1 MLKITKVENDQI
13 DAEFQEL
20 FDQLSCETDIYK
32 YINFD
37 IEVVA
42 SLQAISQLMV
52 DLRQETHNK
61 SIAEVMETSNAAAQE
76 ANQSKEEPEIVI
88 DENESRNITAA
99 GTLKKLVKVKNL
111 IEVNGND
118 HLNMIFNELIENVEQ
133 VNLKNQ
139 KQKDMRS

>member
-1 MLKITKVENDQI
+1 MLKITKVENYQI
-13 DAEFQEL
+13 DAEFLEL

-52 DLRQETHNK
+52 DLRQETCNK
-61 SIAEVMETSNAAAQE
+61 SIAEVMETSDADALE
-76 ANQSKEEPEIVI
+76 ANQSKEELEIVI
-88 DENESRNITAA
+88 DENESRKITAV

-118 HLNMIFNELIENVEQ
+118 HLIMIFNELIENVEQ

-139 KQKDMRS
+139 KQKDVRS

>member
-52 DLRQETHNK
+52 DLRQETRNK

-118 HLNMIFNELIENVEQ
+118 HLNMIVNELIENVEQ

>member
-42 SLQAISQLMV
+42 SLQAISQQMV
-52 DLRQETHNK
+52 DLRQETRNK

-118 HLNMIFNELIENVEQ
+118 HLNMIVNELIENVEQ

>member
-52 DLRQETHNK
+52 DLRQETRNK

>member
-52 DLRQETHNK
+52 DLRQETRNK
-61 SIAEVMETSNAAAQE
+61 SITEVMETSNAAAQE

-118 HLNMIFNELIENVEQ
+118 HLNMIVNELIENVEQ

>member
-13 DAEFQEL
+13 YAEFQEL
-20 FDQLSCETDIYK
+20 LDQLSCETDIYK
-32 YINFD
+32 YINID

-52 DLRQETHNK
+52 DLRQETRNK

-139 KQKDMRS
+139 KQKDVRS

>member
-42 SLQAISQLMV
+42 SLQAVSQLMV
-52 DLRQETHNK
+52 DLRQETRNK

-76 ANQSKEEPEIVI
+76 ANQLKEEPEIVI

-139 KQKDMRS
+139 KQKDVRS

>member
-52 DLRQETHNK
+52 DLRQETRNK

-99 GTLKKLVKVKNL
+99 GTSKKLVKVKNL

-118 HLNMIFNELIENVEQ
+118 HLNMIVNELIENVEQ

>member
-52 DLRQETHNK
+52 DLRQETRNK
-61 SIAEVMETSNAAAQE
+61 SIAEVMETSNAAAQV

-139 KQKDMRS
+139 KQKDVRS

>member
-52 DLRQETHNK
+52 DLRQETRNK
-61 SIAEVMETSNAAAQE
+61 SITEVMETSNAAAQE

>member
-20 FDQLSCETDIYK
+20 LDQLSCETDIYK

-52 DLRQETHNK
+52 DLRQETRNK

-118 HLNMIFNELIENVEQ
+118 HLNMTFNELIENVEQ

-139 KQKDMRS
+139 KQKDVRS

>member
-42 SLQAISQLMV
+42 SLQAISQLMA
-52 DLRQETHNK
+52 DLRQETRNK
-61 SIAEVMETSNAAAQE
+61 SIAEVMETSNAAA
-76 ANQSKEEPEIVI
+76 
-88 DENESRNITAA
+88 
-99 GTLKKLVKVKNL
+99 
-111 IEVNGND
+111 
-118 HLNMIFNELIENVEQ
+118 
-133 VNLKNQ
+133 
-139 KQKDMRS
+139 

>member
-52 DLRQETHNK
+52 DLRQETRNK

-118 HLNMIFNELIENVEQ
+118 HLNTIFNELIENVEQ

-139 KQKDMRS
+139 KQKDVRS

>member
-52 DLRQETHNK
+52 DLRQETRNK

-118 HLNMIFNELIENVEQ
+118 HLNMFFNELIENVEQ

-139 KQKDMRS
+139 KQKDVRS

>member
-52 DLRQETHNK
+52 DLRQETRNK

-139 KQKDMRS
+139 KQKDVRS

>member
-52 DLRQETHNK
+52 DLRQETRNK

-118 HLNMIFNELIENVEQ
+118 HLNMIVNELIENVEQ

-139 KQKDMRS
+139 KQKDVRS

>member
-52 DLRQETHNK
+52 DLRQETRNK

-88 DENESRNITAA
+88 DQNESRNITAA

-139 KQKDMRS
+139 KQKDVRS

>member
-20 FDQLSCETDIYK
+20 FGQLSCETDIYK

-52 DLRQETHNK
+52 DLRQETRNK
-61 SIAEVMETSNAAAQE
+61 SIAEVMETSNAAAQV

-139 KQKDMRS
+139 KQKDVRS

>member
-52 DLRQETHNK
+52 DLRQETRNK

-118 HLNMIFNELIENVEQ
+118 HLNMIFNEFIENVEQ

-139 KQKDMRS
+139 KQKDVRS

>member
-52 DLRQETHNK
+52 DLRQETRNK

-76 ANQSKEEPEIVI
+76 TNQSKEEPEIVI

-139 KQKDMRS
+139 KQKDVRS

>member
-52 DLRQETHNK
+52 DLRQETRNK

-111 IEVNGND
+111 IEVNEND

-139 KQKDMRS
+139 KQKDVRS